1 MLLRH
6 IRSKTA
12 PRIRD
17 LGISPGL
24 RQQTDNIRAPLL
36 SRPVQRRLTGLVP
49 RIDIGTR
56 RQQQARQLKV
66 AVTASG
72 RQRLVVGRRFKL
84 RKPSPSNSSVI
95 RIRQVSS
102 EVLRLHGFEA
112 CLFLPKKQNRR
123 LKPHCKGVSPLFY
136 QDQMAARADK
146 NPVCHIR
153 PISTNTQAERKRR
166 NIPT

>member
-1 MLLRH
+1 MQQVDNCRKTMLLRH

-24 RQQTDNIRAPLL
+24 WQQTDNIRAPLL

-66 AVTASG
+66 AVTASS
-72 RQRLVVGRRFKL
+72 RQRLVVGRRFNQSL
-84 RKPSPSNSSVI
+84 RKPSPSNSSII
-95 RIRQVSS
+95 RVRQVSS
-102 EVLRLHGFEA
+102 EFLRLHGIEA
-112 CLFLPKKQNRR
+112 CFFSPKSRT
-123 LKPHCKGVSPLFY
+123 GG
-136 QDQMAARADK
+136 
-146 NPVCHIR
+146 
-153 PISTNTQAERKRR
+153 
-166 NIPT
+166 

>member
-1 MLLRH
+1 MQQVDNCRKTMLLRH

-17 LGISPGL
+17 LGISPAL

-66 AVTASG
+66 AVTASS
-72 RQRLVVGRRFKL
+72 RQLLVVGRRFNQSL
-84 RKPSPSNSSVI
+84 RKPSPSNSSII
-95 RIRQVSS
+95 RVRQV
-102 EVLRLHGFEA
+102 G
-112 CLFLPKKQNRR
+112 K
-123 LKPHCKGVSPLFY
+123 
-136 QDQMAARADK
+136 
-146 NPVCHIR
+146 
-153 PISTNTQAERKRR
+153 
-166 NIPT
+166 

>member
-1 MLLRH
+1 MQQVDNCRKTMLLRH

-66 AVTASG
+66 AVTASS
-72 RQRLVVGRRFKL
+72 RQLLVVGRRFNQSL
-84 RKPSPSNSSVI
+84 RKPSPSNSSII
-95 RIRQVSS
+95 RVRQV
-102 EVLRLHGFEA
+102 G
-112 CLFLPKKQNRR
+112 K
-123 LKPHCKGVSPLFY
+123 
-136 QDQMAARADK
+136 
-146 NPVCHIR
+146 
-153 PISTNTQAERKRR
+153 
-166 NIPT
+166 

>member
-24 RQQTDNIRAPLL
+24 RQQTDDIRAPLL

-66 AVTASG
+66 AVTASS
-72 RQRLVVGRRFKL
+72 RQRLVVGRRFNQSL
-84 RKPSPSNSSVI
+84 RKPSPSNSSII
-95 RIRQVSS
+95 RVRQVSS

-112 CLFLPKKQNRR
+112 CLFSQKSRT
-123 LKPHCKGVSPLFY
+123 GG
-136 QDQMAARADK
+136 
-146 NPVCHIR
+146 
-153 PISTNTQAERKRR
+153 
-166 NIPT
+166 